1 MSEAEYQSGAYR
13 ENLWLVALYETEESI
28 RELLERLRA
37 LGVETAD
44 ASIVRVELNDQ
55 LRTANLPAKQNELSP
70 AARNV
75 ITGAIIGSAAL
86 LLIGGGL
93 YEAGLLQLAALAGL
107 PAHAVFF
114 VFLGALLGAL
124 IGAFIKTGKRQ
135 TLPPAAVEKLP
146 EISNDG
152 YLVAVK
158 LPPRLGE
165 QAEAI
170 ARSLGAKQILL

>member
-1 MSEAEYQSGAYR
+1 MIEAEYQSGAYR
-13 ENLWLVALYETEESI
+13 ENLWLVALYESEESI
-28 RELLERLRA
+28 RELLERLQA
-37 LGVETAD
+37 LGVETTD

-55 LRTANLPAKQNELSP
+55 LRTVNLPNKQPQLSP
-70 AARNV
+70 AARNA

-93 YEAGLLQLAALAGL
+93 YEAGLLKLDSFTGL

-114 VFLGALLGAL
+114 VFIGALVGAL
-124 IGAFIKTGKRQ
+124 IGAFTKTSKRQ
-135 TLPPAAVEKLP
+135 PLPPAAANKLQ